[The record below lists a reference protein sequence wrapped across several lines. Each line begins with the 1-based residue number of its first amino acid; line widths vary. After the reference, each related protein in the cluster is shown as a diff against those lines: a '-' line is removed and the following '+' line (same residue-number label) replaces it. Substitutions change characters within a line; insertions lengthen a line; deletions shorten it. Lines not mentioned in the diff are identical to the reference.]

1 MTDLIEKY
9 AIIMAEGN
17 NGGTWATHYTDSQKD
32 LWRGRAQKL
41 IEDIK
46 MNASLVHAERTA
58 TTTVRPGELQWSSID
73 YYMYDQH

>member
-32 LWRGRAQKL
+32 LWRARAQKL
-41 IEDIK
+41 IEDVLK
-46 MNASLVHAERTA
+46 WN
-58 TTTVRPGELQWSSID
+58 GEQN
-73 YYMYDQH
+73 YD

>member
-32 LWRGRAQKL
+32 VWRERAQKL
-41 IEDIK
+41 IEDVLK
-46 MNASLVHAERTA
+46 VALHETKS
-58 TTTVRPGELQWSSID
+58 TTKGEVA
-73 YYMYDQH
+73 

>member
-32 LWRGRAQKL
+32 LWRARAEKL

-46 MNASLVHAERTA
+46 WDAALVHAGQGA
-58 TTTVRPGELQWSSID
+58 APVRPGELQWSSIEH
-73 YYMYDQH
+73 YMYD

>member
-17 NGGTWATHYTDSQKD
+17 NGGAWATHYTDSQKD
-32 LWRGRAQKL
+32 LWRARAEKL

-46 MNASLVHAERTA
+46 MNAALVHAVPGAIGSVQILQRS
-58 TTTVRPGELQWSSID
+58 GELQWGIFGIS
-73 YYMYDQH
+73 

>member
-17 NGGTWATHYTDSQKD
+17 NGGSWATHYTDSQKD
-32 LWRGRAQKL
+32 LWRERAQKL

-46 MNASLVHAERTA
+46 MNAALVHAVPGA
-58 TTTVRPGELQWSSID
+58 ATVRPGELQWSIYGIS
-73 YYMYDQH
+73 

>member
-32 LWRGRAQKL
+32 FWRARAEKL

-46 MNASLVHAERTA
+46 MNAALVHAGLVLPP
-58 TTTVRPGELQWSSID
+58 VRPGELQWSIYGISKS
-73 YYMYDQH
+73 